1 MKGGCFLNQIK
12 TGKFIAELRKEKN
25 LTQMQLSE
33 MLDISD
39 KTVSKWECG
48 KGLPEVSMMLPLC
61 EILEINVNELLS
73 GERLSEKN
81 YHKMAEENIMNL
93 ISEKKESRKKI
104 ILSAIAVVCNILAT
118 VTLVLLAGLFEM
130 SNLIRITVIFV
141 AVIVLVGGLVVACVL
156 DRDAGSFECAK
167 CHTRFVPSMS
177 EYVWGAHTITRRK
190 LKCPHCG
197 EKTYCKKRLTK

>member
-1 MKGGCFLNQIK
+1 MNQIK

-25 LTQMQLSE
+25 LTQMQLAD
-33 MLDISD
+33 MLAISD

-48 KGLPEVSMMLPLC
+48 KGLPEVSMMIPLC

-73 GERLSEKN
+73 GERLSEKE
-81 YHKMAEENIMNL
+81 YREKAEENIMDL
-93 ISEKKESRKKI
+93 ISEKKESKKKI
-104 ILSAIAVVCNILAT
+104 ALAVTTVACSILAAVTLDILVSLFDMSKSIKIAVFV
-118 VTLVLLAGLFEM
+118 
-130 SNLIRITVIFV
+130 VI
-141 AVIVLVGGLVVACVL
+141 VIVLVGSLAVACVL

-167 CHTRFVPSMS
+167 CHTRFVPTMS
-177 EYVWGAHTITRRK
+177 EYIKATHTPTRRK